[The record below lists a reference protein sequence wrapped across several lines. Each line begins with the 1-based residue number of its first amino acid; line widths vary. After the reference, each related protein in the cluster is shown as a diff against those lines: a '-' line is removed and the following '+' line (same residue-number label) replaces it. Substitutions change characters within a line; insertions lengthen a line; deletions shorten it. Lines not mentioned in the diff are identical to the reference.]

1 MLNCAKLIEN
11 CNASM
16 RCCDGSYCYEDTVCI
31 QNGIVITLLTAVMV
45 SVTVIG
51 IIVIGNMKNY
61 DRS

>member
-1 MLNCAKLIEN
+1 MEN